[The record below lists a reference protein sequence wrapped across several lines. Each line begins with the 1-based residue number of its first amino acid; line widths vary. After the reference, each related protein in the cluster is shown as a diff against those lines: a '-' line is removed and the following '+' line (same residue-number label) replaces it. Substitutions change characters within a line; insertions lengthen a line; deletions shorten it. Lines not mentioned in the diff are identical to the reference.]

1 MTEKIDYNRKIKQ
14 IENKVPDTPGLVNK
28 TDYNK
33 KVTDI
38 ENKIL
43 VTTNFFLKLTVI
55 QKFKKLKRKTDKS
68 EFHAKLIETS
78 YRVTSNKRNM

>member
-1 MTEKIDYNRKIKQ
+1 MTKKIDYNRKIKQ

-43 VTTNFFLKLTVI
+43 VTTNFFLKLT
-55 QKFKKLKRKTDKS
+55 
-68 EFHAKLIETS
+68 LI
-78 YRVTSNKRNM
+78 